1 MDYTSKM
8 AKISKVTFG
17 KDEKEDYQEQDDES

>member
-1 MDYTSKM
+1 MDYATTSRI

-17 KDEKEDYQEQDDES
+17 KDDKEDYLE